1 MSAGNRP
8 SYSTGYYQPLEK
20 RMSAAPPKLP
30 GFDAETQAIIDQAQD
45 GNYGEM
51 IENPYLLDPEAIAA
65 FVEMGID
72 PTGKTAAELEAEVD
86 TLIIK
91 EGALT
96 LFDPKDPLDYLAGGL
111 MLSGAGLKA
120 GAALKT
126 VRTTKK
132 VFDSSKKIS
141 KYQKLKNLLNPFY
154 KKPIERGPTVT
165 PLQGGAP
172 YTQIK
177 IPKIPGVDPGK
188 ALMYG
193 GAGVQ
198 YIDETLASN
207 QLAEDAANIQKDIDK
222 LKVGE
227 VIEANKAIAEVKKN
241 LEEQKENKAEADTD
255 TPAEADTG
263 TTAGAETVKDKRPS
277 ISDIFGTPQF
287 DRFIRNVGS
296 ALVKTG
302 QVGAGL
308 AQGAAAAAEERAA
321 EELALKLKLIE
332 AAGKTQGITPNKL
345 SELRLEYQ
353 KSAGNYEKGVNTQ
366 NLLFQV
372 LDIVDQAKVTGLAGL
387 ADQIKFRFGAA
398 INLSGEETPVIAAA
412 NILEEVARSSP
423 GDFLGQTGRLSD
435 QDILMAQELL
445 AALKGPKG
453 LFKTDEEIEKI
464 LRRRLVDI
472 GTEQRTRLN
481 SLRELDFQIRRAG
494 DIPPTIIT
502 DFSSGSGVTPESTN
516 QDEINIKLQPEE
528 DVTVTTDEN
537 KKYSF
542 GSGGVY
548 VPQSG

>member
-1 MSAGNRP
+1 MSLGNRP
-8 SYSTGYYQPLEK
+8 VYSTGYYSPVES
-20 RMSAAPPKLP
+20 RSDANALP
-30 GFDAETQAIIDQAQD
+30 GFDAETQAIIDQAKE

-51 IENPYLLDPEAIAA
+51 IENPYVLDPEAIAA
-65 FVEMGID
+65 FLEMGID
-72 PTGKTAAELEAEVD
+72 PQGKTADELQAEID

-111 MLSGAGLKA
+111 MLSGVGTKGGLGIKA
-120 GAALKT
+120 L
-126 VRTTKK
+126 RTGKK
-132 VFDSSKKIS
+132 IFNSSKKIS
-141 KYQKLKNLLNPFY
+141 NYQKLKNLLNPFY
-154 KKPIERGPTVT
+154 KKPIKKGPTVSPT
-165 PLQGGAP
+165 GGGAP
-172 YTQIK
+172 YTQIT
-177 IPKIPGVDPGK
+177 IPKIPGVDKGK
-188 ALMYG
+188 ALIYG

-198 YIDETLASN
+198 FIDETLASN
-207 QLAEDAANIQKDIDK
+207 QLAEQAANIQEDINK

-227 VIEANKAIAEVKKN
+227 VIAANEAIAKVQKN
-241 LEEQKENKAEADTD
+241 LEVQKENEAKEIAAELGTV
-255 TPAEADTG
+255 

-321 EELALKLKLIE
+321 EELAIQLKLIE
-332 AAGKTQGITPNKL
+332 AAGKKRGISDDKI
-345 SELRLEYQ
+345 SDLRLDYQ
-353 KSAGNYEKGVNTQ
+353 ESAGTYEKGVNTQ

-372 LDIVDQAKVTGLAGL
+372 LDIVDTAKVTGIAGL
-387 ADQIKFRFGAA
+387 VDQIKFRFGAA
-398 INLSGEETPVIAAA
+398 INLSGNETPVIAAA

-453 LFKTDEEIEKI
+453 LFKTDEEIEQI

-481 SLRELDFQIRRAG
+481 KLRELDFQIRRAG

-502 DFSSGSGVTPESTN
+502 DFSSGSGVTPGSQNKE
-516 QDEINIKLQPEE
+516 EIDIKLNPE
-528 DVTVTTDEN
+528 DE
-537 KKYSF
+537 
-542 GSGGVY
+542 
-548 VPQSG
+548 